1 MKTSIERKS
10 DRNISFLNYDHLLQK
25 QQKNMAAAIA
35 TLLHKDFRTRMWF
48 SEHVTENKQPNEKLK
63 AKSVDMT
70 SCLLTLQPPSFFA
83 KKASE
88 DNLKKRLQKKLS
100 ENKSKSVSKNTVS

>member
-1 MKTSIERKS
+1 
-10 DRNISFLNYDHLLQK
+10 
-25 QQKNMAAAIA
+25 MAAAIA

-83 KKASE
+83 KKASQ

-100 ENKSKSVSKNTVS
+100 ENKSKI

>member
-1 MKTSIERKS
+1 MIIFIVTTAKTTKEYGSCCK
-10 DRNISFLNYDHLLQK
+10 YY
-25 QQKNMAAAIA
+25 

-70 SCLLTLQPPSFFA
+70 SCLLTLQNP
-83 KKASE
+83 KKP
-88 DNLKKRLQKKLS
+88 KKKL
-100 ENKSKSVSKNTVS
+100 

>member
-1 MKTSIERKS
+1 
-10 DRNISFLNYDHLLQK
+10 
-25 QQKNMAAAIA
+25 MAAAIA

-88 DNLKKRLQKKLS
+88 DNLKRGCKRNYPKTNLNQRTKLQLVEYRS
-100 ENKSKSVSKNTVS
+100 RLDFLINFHSLNISS